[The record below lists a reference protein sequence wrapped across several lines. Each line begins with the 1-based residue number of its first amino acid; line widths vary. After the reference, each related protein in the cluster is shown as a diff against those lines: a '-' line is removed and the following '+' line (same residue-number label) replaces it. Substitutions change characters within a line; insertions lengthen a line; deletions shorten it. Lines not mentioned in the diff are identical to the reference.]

1 MTIGPAPQARTRRAP
16 TRAMTLELLD
26 DVYRVASLDQPL
38 ERRLELLTIALREHV
53 TEREAKNQ
61 AKKMV
66 TRIWL
71 NPPEPAAPMIR
82 WAIEN
87 PAEFPDHRVLH
98 LGALLATTPFVASV
112 LAHLGRSFALDE
124 HPTVPDLRRRIVAV
138 WGASTGTEEA
148 VGKTITTLRRL
159 RAVDGGGRK
168 PVVPAQPI
176 AATPIAATWLVHA
189 TILARELESIDTFD
203 AARAPELFWVRDM
216 TPSTDYPLLE
226 IHTEGINRKVWALR

>member
-1 MTIGPAPQARTRRAP
+1 MTLGPTPQARARRAP
-16 TRAMTLELLD
+16 TRAMTLEMLD

-38 ERRLELLTIALREHV
+38 EQRLELLTIALREHV

-71 NPPEPAAPMIR
+71 NPPEPAAAMIR
-82 WAIEN
+82 WAIDN

-112 LAHLGRSFALDE
+112 MAHLGRSFALDE
-124 HPTVPDLRRRIVAV
+124 HPTVPALRRRIVGV
-138 WGASTGTEEA
+138 WGASTGIEEA

-159 RAVDGGGRK
+159 GAVEGGGRK
-168 PVVPAQPI
+168 PIVRSRPF
-176 AATPIAATWLVHA
+176 AATPLAATWLVHA
-189 TILARELESIDTFD
+189 TMLARELESLDTVD
-203 AARAPELFWVRDM
+203 ATRAPELFWARDLA
-216 TPSTDYPLLE
+216 PSTAYPLLVV
-226 IHTEGINRKVWALR
+226 HTEGNNRKVWAPR